1 MDTDTVIVSPAFQV
15 RLPKRVREA
24 LGLVPGQRLR
34 VVQYGQRVELVP
46 LRPVLEAPGLFGDHL
61 VRQVTD

>member
-1 MDTDTVIVSPAFQV
+1 MDTVIVSPAFQV

-34 VVQYGQRVELVP
+34 VVQYGQRVVLVP
-46 LRPVLEAPGLFGDHL
+46 LRPALEAPGLFGEPL
-61 VRQVTD
+61 AREVTD

>member
-1 MDTDTVIVSPAFQV
+1 MDTVIVSPAFQV
-15 RLPKRVREA
+15 RLPKQVREA

-46 LRPVLEAPGLFGDHL
+46 LRPALEAPGLFGDP
-61 VRQVTD
+61 RAREVTD